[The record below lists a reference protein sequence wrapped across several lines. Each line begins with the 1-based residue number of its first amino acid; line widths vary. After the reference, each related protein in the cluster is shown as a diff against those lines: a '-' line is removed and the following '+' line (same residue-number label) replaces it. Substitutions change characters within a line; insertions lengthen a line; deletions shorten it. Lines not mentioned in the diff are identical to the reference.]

1 MRSLN
6 RPSILRGIGMPR
18 LTRLI
23 LLGTLLGTF
32 LLCLSGASAQ
42 IIDQMKVGAN
52 YSYVRGEAPP
62 GVCGC
67 FSMNG
72 GSGFLEFDASKHW
85 ALVGELSSERASSI
99 GGNPAGLTLTSFS
112 LGPRYSF
119 RHPYPPA
126 IYFTRGI
133 RRVLFPFVPFSEF
146 LVGVV
151 HGSGALTPGPSG
163 LTGSANAFAITFGGG
178 VEFLYRPHLTLRP
191 FQIDYYTTGF
201 SNGVSNR
208 QIDHRIG
215 AGIVIGLWR
224 DRKGGAHAP
233 IVWH

>member
-1 MRSLN
+1 M
-6 RPSILRGIGMPR
+6 PISI
-18 LTRLI
+18 RLI
-23 LLGTLLGTF
+23 LLSTLLGTF

-42 IIDQMKVGAN
+42 IMDQMKVGAN
-52 YSYVRGEAPP
+52 YTYVRGNAPP

-72 GSGFLEFDASKHW
+72 GSGFLEYDATKHW
-85 ALVGELSSERASSI
+85 AIVGEVSSERASSI
-99 GGNPAGLTLTSFS
+99 GGNPAGLSLTSFS

-119 RHPYPPA
+119 RHPNMPEM
-126 IYFTRGI
+126 YFSRGI
-133 RRVLFPFVPFSEF
+133 HRALYPFVPFSEF

-151 HGSGALTPGPSG
+151 HGSGALTPGRSG

-178 VEFLYRPHLTLRP
+178 VELLFRPHLTLRL
-191 FQIDYYTTGF
+191 FQIDYYTTDF

-224 DRKGGAHAP
+224 NDKRGAHP
-233 IVWH
+233 PLVW

>member
-1 MRSLN
+1 M
-6 RPSILRGIGMPR
+6 PISI
-18 LTRLI
+18 RLI
-23 LLGTLLGTF
+23 LLSTLLGTF

-42 IIDQMKVGAN
+42 IMDQMKVGAN

-85 ALVGELSSERASSI
+85 ALVGEVSGERASSI

-126 IYFTRGI
+126 IYLTRGM

-151 HGSGALTPGPSG
+151 HGSGALTPGSSG
-163 LTGSANAFAITFGGG
+163 LTGSANALALTFGGG
-178 VEFLYRPHLTLRP
+178 VEMLYKPRLTLRP

-233 IVWH
+233 LVWH